1 MVHYFLL
8 SQALNAYYM
17 PLEGLKCTF
26 FEGIA
31 ALLHF
36 IRLHLAQN
44 PQFLLIFEAP
54 ISKI

>member
-1 MVHYFLL
+1 
-8 SQALNAYYM
+8 M

>member
-17 PLEGLKCTF
+17 PLQGLKCTF